1 MGAILRPELM
11 DKTAMAIDVTA
22 HQQMLSVVS
31 RVQASSGLKKA
42 SSMDSNLA
50 SLAAE
55 QTAAGEKESH
65 TCGRWT
71 AAEHEAFLTGLK
83 IYGREWKKVAT
94 CIPTRTAAQIRSHAQ
109 KFFAKVSKEKQQLEL
124 SALKLQSLAA
134 DDDTPLSVVET
145 YAAAAERSPLHSL
158 TVKSILENPSSAEF
172 RVSKTLASL
181 RNKYETLEAELMQKK
196 APASPDSTSSG
207 CPATL
212 ALAMEQKSLR
222 EAAEARYEL
231 KKLSPP
237 TQTKQQVDVPEE
249 PNTIPHVS
257 LASMPSRSSGVF
269 DSSQVLALSQVC
281 SNLVKEKQ
289 GNRSM
294 RISTIKDEQR
304 SASLQLIREQ
314 LMNHDRP
321 SKIQKTGHSS
331 V

>member
-1 MGAILRPELM
+1 
-11 DKTAMAIDVTA
+11 MAIDVTA
-22 HQQMLSVVS
+22 QQMLSVVS
-31 RVQASSGLKKA
+31 RVPASSSLKKA

-55 QTAAGEKESH
+55 QTTAVGEKESH

-71 AAEHEAFLTGLK
+71 AAEHESFLTGLK

-109 KFFAKVSKEKQQLEL
+109 KYFARVSKEKQQLEL

-134 DDDTPLSVVET
+134 DDNAPLSVVDN
-145 YAAAAERSPLHSL
+145 YAAGTERSSQHSI
-158 TVKSILENPSSAEF
+158 VKSILENPSGAEF

-181 RNKYETLEAELMQKK
+181 RNKYEKLEAELMQQK
-196 APASPDSTSSG
+196 APSSPDSSASD

-212 ALAMEQKSLR
+212 ALAMEQTTLR
-222 EAAEARYEL
+222 KAAEARYEL

-237 TQTKQQVDVPEE
+237 SQTKQKVDVPEE
-249 PNTIPHVS
+249 PISLPHVS

-269 DSSQVLALSQVC
+269 DSSQVLALSQVS

-289 GNRSM
+289 GNRNM
-294 RISTIKDEQR
+294 PISTIKDEQR
-304 SASLQLIREQ
+304 SASLQMIREQ
-314 LMNHDRP
+314 LMKHDRP
-321 SKIQKTGHSS
+321 TKIQKTGHSS
-331 V
+331 VRMS

>member
-1 MGAILRPELM
+1 
-11 DKTAMAIDVTA
+11 MAIDVTA
-22 HQQMLSVVS
+22 QQMLSVVS
-31 RVQASSGLKKA
+31 RVPASSSLEKA
-42 SSMDSNLA
+42 SSMDSNLV

-65 TCGRWT
+65 TWGRWT
-71 AAEHEAFLTGLK
+71 VEEHESFLTGLK

-109 KFFAKVSKEKQQLEL
+109 KYFARVSKEKQQLEL

-134 DDDTPLSVVET
+134 DDVTPLSVVEN
-145 YAAAAERSPLHSL
+145 YSAEGTDRSSQHSI
-158 TVKSILENPSSAEF
+158 VKSILENPSGAEF
-172 RVSKTLASL
+172 RVSRTLALL
-181 RNKYETLEAELMQKK
+181 RNKYETLEAELMQTK
-196 APASPDSTSSG
+196 APSSPDSAASD

-212 ALAMEQKSLR
+212 ALAMEQRALR

-237 TQTKQQVDVPEE
+237 TQTKEKVDVPEE
-249 PNTIPHVS
+249 TRSLPHVS

-269 DSSQVLALSQVC
+269 DSSQVLALSQVS

-289 GNRSM
+289 GNRNM

-304 SASLQLIREQ
+304 SASLQMIREQ
-314 LMNHDRP
+314 LMKHDRP